1 MKLFP
6 KIING
11 FYSLNIFA
19 KKIILEYASANFSK
33 VAGLQPAVGGVVY
46 ICFVLKGPLGPLV
59 ILTHKILFFLIFFST
74 YSFKLENGEYPAIEI
89 DI

>member
-46 ICFVLKGPLGPLV
+46 ICFVLKGVVIATGKFLQPPPPLRIGLYV
-59 ILTHKILFFLIFFST
+59 YYLH
-74 YSFKLENGEYPAIEI
+74 
-89 DI
+89 